1 MRLLTLILILSI
13 NNLCSQELKNIDT
26 TKSSISYS
34 GNHFLHKWSA
44 ENNNLSGLIKIDNEN
59 ILNIGVVAKV
69 ADFKSG
75 NSSLDSNSYRV
86 LEALKFPNIIFKS
99 VSVTSI
105 NGLSNIKG
113 LIEFHGIEKNI
124 DVNVKLTTIENT
136 TQMNGEFTINL
147 SDFSVDRPSLLL
159 RKIDN
164 QITIVFELVFS

>member
-1 MRLLTLILILSI
+1 MRLLTLLLILSI
-13 NNLCSQELKNIDT
+13 NNLSSQELKNIDT

-99 VSVTSI
+99 LSVTSI

-124 DVNVKLTTIENT
+124 DVNVKLTTIENK
-136 TQMNGEFTINL
+136 TQMNGEFTLNL
-147 SDFSVDRPSLLL
+147 SDFSIDRPSLLL
-159 RKIDN
+159 RKIDDE
-164 QITIVFELVFS
+164 IKIEFILFFI

>member
-1 MRLLTLILILSI
+1 MRLLTLVLILSI
-13 NNLCSQELKNIDT
+13 NNLSSQELKNIDT

-86 LEALKFPNIIFKS
+86 LEALKYPNVIFKS
-99 VSVTSI
+99 
-105 NGLSNIKG
+105 LNIAEVDGMLNIEG
-113 LIEFHGIEKNI
+113 LIEFHGIERSI
-124 DVNVKLTTIENT
+124 DVIVKSTNIENDY
-136 TQMNGEFTINL
+136 QLFGEFTISL

>member
-1 MRLLTLILILSI
+1 MRLLTLILILTL
-13 NNLCSQELKNIDT
+13 NNLTSQELKNIDT

-44 ENNNLSGLIKIDNEN
+44 ENNNLSGLIKTDNEK
-59 ILNIGVVAKV
+59 IVNIGIVAKV

-99 VSVTSI
+99 ISI
-105 NGLSNIKG
+105 ENLQEELNIKG
-113 LIEFHGIEKNI
+113 VIQFHGIDKNI
-124 DVNVKLTTIENT
+124 DVNSELIKNEST
-136 TQMNGEFTINL
+136 TQINGKFTLSL

-159 RKIDN
+159 RKVDD
-164 QITIVFELVFS
+164 QIIIVFKLIFN

>member
-1 MRLLTLILILSI
+1 MRLLTLLLILSI
-13 NNLCSQELKNIDT
+13 NNLSSQELKNIDT

-99 VSVTSI
+99 LSVTSI

-124 DVNVKLTTIENT
+124 DVNVELTTIENT
-136 TQMNGEFTINL
+136 TQMNGEFTLNL
-147 SDFSVDRPSLLL
+147 SDFSIDRPSLLL

-164 QITIVFELVFS
+164 EIKIEFILFFI

>member
-13 NNLCSQELKNIDT
+13 NNLSSQELKNIDT
-26 TKSSISYS
+26 TKSSISYF

-86 LEALKFPNIIFKS
+86 LEALKYPNVIFKS
-99 VSVTSI
+99 
-105 NGLSNIKG
+105 LNIEEVDGMLNIEG
-113 LIEFHGIEKNI
+113 LIEFHGIERSI
-124 DVNVKLTTIENT
+124 DVIVKSTNIENDN
-136 TQMNGEFTINL
+136 QLFGEFTINL

>member
-13 NNLCSQELKNIDT
+13 NNLSSQELKNIDT
-26 TKSSISYS
+26 TKSSISYF

-86 LEALKFPNIIFKS
+86 LEALKFPNVIFKS
-99 VSVTSI
+99 
-105 NGLSNIKG
+105 LNIEEVDGMLNIEG
-113 LIEFHGIEKNI
+113 LIEFHGIERSI
-124 DVNVKLTTIENT
+124 DVIVKSTNIENDN
-136 TQMNGEFTINL
+136 QLFGEFTINL

>member
-13 NNLCSQELKNIDT
+13 NNLSSQELKNIDT

-86 LEALKFPNIIFKS
+86 LEALKFPNVIFKS
-99 VSVTSI
+99 
-105 NGLSNIKG
+105 LNIEEVDGMLNIEG
-113 LIEFHGIEKNI
+113 LIEFHGIERSI
-124 DVNVKLTTIENT
+124 DVMVISTNIENT
-136 TQMNGEFTINL
+136 TKLFGEFTINL
-147 SDFSVDRPSLLL
+147 SDYSVDRPSLLL

>member
-13 NNLCSQELKNIDT
+13 NNLSSQELKNIDT

-136 TQMNGEFTINL
+136 TQINGEFTISL

-159 RKIDN
+159 QKIDN
-164 QITIVFELVFS
+164 QITIVFKLVFS

>member
-1 MRLLTLILILSI
+1 MRLLTLVLILSI
-13 NNLCSQELKNIDT
+13 NNLSSQELKNIDT

-99 VSVTSI
+99 LSVTSI

-124 DVNVKLTTIENT
+124 DVNVKLATIENT
-136 TQMNGEFTINL
+136 TQINGEFTISL

>member
-1 MRLLTLILILSI
+1 MRLLTLLLILSI
-13 NNLCSQELKNIDT
+13 NNLSSQELKNIDT

-59 ILNIGVVAKV
+59 ILNIGIVAKV

-75 NSSLDSNSYRV
+75 NSSLDSNSYWV
-86 LEALKFPNIIFKS
+86 LEALKFPNIVFKS
-99 VSVTSI
+99 ISI
-105 NGLSNIKG
+105 ESQNGLSNIKG

-124 DVNVKLTTIENT
+124 DVNVKLTTIKNT
-136 TQMNGEFTINL
+136 TQMNGEFTLNL
-147 SDFSVDRPSLLL
+147 SDFSIDRPSLLL

-164 QITIVFELVFS
+164 EIKIEFILFFI

>member
-13 NNLCSQELKNIDT
+13 NNLSSQELKNIDT

-124 DVNVKLTTIENT
+124 DVNVKLATIENT
-136 TQMNGEFTINL
+136 TQINGEFTISL

-164 QITIVFELVFS
+164 QITIVFELFFS

>member
-1 MRLLTLILILSI
+1 MRLLTLILILTL
-13 NNLCSQELKNIDT
+13 NNLTSQELKNIDT

-44 ENNNLSGLIKIDNEN
+44 ENNNLSGLIKTDNEK
-59 ILNIGVVAKV
+59 IINIGIVAKV

-99 VSVTSI
+99 ISI
-105 NGLSNIKG
+105 ENSKETLNIKG
-113 LIEFHGIEKNI
+113 VIQFHGIDKNI
-124 DVNVKLTTIENT
+124 DVNAELIKNENT
-136 TQMNGEFTINL
+136 TQINGKFNLSL

-159 RKIDN
+159 RKVDD
-164 QITIVFELVFS
+164 QIIIVFKLIFN

>member
-1 MRLLTLILILSI
+1 MRLLTLVLILSI
-13 NNLCSQELKNIDT
+13 NNLSSQELKNIDT

-124 DVNVKLTTIENT
+124 DVYVKLTTIENT

>member
-1 MRLLTLILILSI
+1 MRLLTLILILTL
-13 NNLCSQELKNIDT
+13 NNLTSQELKNIDT

-44 ENNNLSGLIKIDNEN
+44 ENNNLSGLIKIDNEK
-59 ILNIGVVAKV
+59 IVNIGIVAKV

-99 VSVTSI
+99 ISI
-105 NGLSNIKG
+105 ENSKETLNIKG
-113 LIEFHGIEKNI
+113 VIQFHGIDKNI
-124 DVNVKLTTIENT
+124 DVNAELIKNENT
-136 TQMNGEFTINL
+136 TQINGKFNLRL

-159 RKIDN
+159 RKVDD
-164 QITIVFELVFS
+164 QIIIVFKLIFN

>member
-1 MRLLTLILILSI
+1 MRLLTLLLILSI
-13 NNLCSQELKNIDT
+13 NNLSSQELKNIDT

-136 TQMNGEFTINL
+136 TQMNGEFTLNL
-147 SDFSVDRPSLLL
+147 SDFSIDRPSLLL

-164 QITIVFELVFS
+164 EIKIEFILFFI

>member
-1 MRLLTLILILSI
+1 MRLLTLVLILSI
-13 NNLCSQELKNIDT
+13 NNLSSQELKNIDT

-86 LEALKFPNIIFKS
+86 LEALKFPNVIFKS
-99 VSVTSI
+99 
-105 NGLSNIKG
+105 LNIEEVDGMLNIEG
-113 LIEFHGIEKNI
+113 LIEFHGIERSI
-124 DVNVKLTTIENT
+124 NVIVKSTNIENDN
-136 TQMNGEFTINL
+136 QLFGEFTINL

>member
-1 MRLLTLILILSI
+1 MRLFTLLLILTI
-13 NNLCSQELKNIDT
+13 NNLTSQELKNIDA
-26 TKSSISYS
+26 TKSSISYT

-44 ENNNLSGLIKIDNEN
+44 ENNNISGLIKIDNKDV
-59 ILNIGVVAKV
+59 LNIGIVAKV

-99 VSVTSI
+99 TNISSLNGQSI
-105 NGLSNIKG
+105 IKG
-113 LIEFHGIEKNI
+113 LIQFHGIEKNI

-136 TQMNGEFTINL
+136 TQINGEFTINL

-159 RKIDN
+159 QKIDN

>member
-1 MRLLTLILILSI
+1 MRLLTLILILTL
-13 NNLCSQELKNIDT
+13 NNLTSQELKNIDT

-44 ENNNLSGLIKIDNEN
+44 ENNNLSGLIKTDNEK
-59 ILNIGVVAKV
+59 IVNIGIVAKV

-99 VSVTSI
+99 LSVTSI

-136 TQMNGEFTINL
+136 TQMNGEFTLNL
-147 SDFSVDRPSLLL
+147 SDFSIDRPSLLL

-164 QITIVFELVFS
+164 EIKIEFILFFI

>member
-1 MRLLTLILILSI
+1 MRLLTLLLILTL
-13 NNLCSQELKNIDT
+13 NNLTSQELKNIDT

-44 ENNNLSGLIKIDNEN
+44 ENNNLSGLIKTDNEK
-59 ILNIGVVAKV
+59 IVNIGIVAKV

-99 VSVTSI
+99 ISI
-105 NGLSNIKG
+105 ENSKETLNIKG
-113 LIEFHGIEKNI
+113 VIQFHGIDKNI
-124 DVNVKLTTIENT
+124 DVNAELIKNENT
-136 TQMNGEFTINL
+136 TQINGKFNLSL

-159 RKIDN
+159 RKVDD
-164 QITIVFELVFS
+164 QIIIVFKLIFN

>member
-13 NNLCSQELKNIDT
+13 NNLSSQELKNIDT

-136 TQMNGEFTINL
+136 TQINGEFTISL

-164 QITIVFELVFS
+164 QITIVFELFFS

>member
-1 MRLLTLILILSI
+1 MRLLTLVLILSI
-13 NNLCSQELKNIDT
+13 NNLSSQELKNIDT

-34 GNHFLHKWSA
+34 GNHFLLKWSA

-75 NSSLDSNSYRV
+75 NSSLDSNSFRV
-86 LEALKFPNIIFKS
+86 LEALKYPNVIFKS
-99 VSVTSI
+99 
-105 NGLSNIKG
+105 LNIEEVDGMLNIEG
-113 LIEFHGIEKNI
+113 LIEFHGIERSI
-124 DVNVKLTTIENT
+124 DVIVKSTNIENDY
-136 TQMNGEFTINL
+136 QLFGEFTINL

>member
-1 MRLLTLILILSI
+1 MRLLTLILILTL
-13 NNLCSQELKNIDT
+13 NNLTSQELKNIDT

-44 ENNNLSGLIKIDNEN
+44 ENNNLSGLIKIDNEK
-59 ILNIGVVAKV
+59 IVNIGIVAKV

-99 VSVTSI
+99 ISI
-105 NGLSNIKG
+105 ENSKETLNIKG
-113 LIEFHGIEKNI
+113 VIQFHGIDKNI
-124 DVNVKLTTIENT
+124 DVNAELIKNENT
-136 TQMNGEFTINL
+136 TQINGKFTLSL

-159 RKIDN
+159 RKVDD
-164 QITIVFELVFS
+164 QIIIVFKLIFN

>member
-1 MRLLTLILILSI
+1 MRLLTFILILSI